1 MIERALTRVAELT
14 RRGSDV
20 VTLLRDV
27 NELVADSVPH
37 FWTPCWYTLDPAT
50 HLITSHFHDGMNEFP
65 AEWLAE
71 EYRGDDV
78 HSLTAVIASG
88 LPISTLHEAT
98 GGDPSGTRRW
108 QLNMELGGD
117 QELIAP
123 LRSRGGQVWGALGLY
138 RETGDPTFSTHE
150 REMITRVAPLL
161 ADGVRRGLL
170 IGEARDPEF
179 DSAPGLIVLDE
190 PTVVVSMTDHA
201 RRWLEDFPDG
211 DLDTSRLPTA
221 VSSVAAAAFD
231 ADRHAA
237 PLPEL
242 RLRTRRGTWVTLHGS
257 VLHGESGRQAA
268 VIVEPAHPERIVPLL
283 MHAYGLTDREQAVT
297 RLVLSGLSTAA
308 IAERL
313 VVVPATVQ
321 QHLKSVFEKTGV
333 RTRRDLTTQVFF
345 QHYEPR
351 LRDNETRV
359 AAGRA
364 VRGGPAESVRH

>member
-1 MIERALTRVAELT
+1 MIDRDVTRVAELT

-20 VTLLRDV
+20 VTLLREV
-27 NELVADSVPH
+27 NELITAAVPH
-37 FWTPCWYTLDPAT
+37 YWTPCWYTLDPAT
-50 HLITSHFHDGMNEFP
+50 HLITSHFHDGMDEFP

-88 LPISTLHEAT
+88 LPVSTLHEAT
-98 GGDPSGTRRW
+98 GGDPSTTRRW

-123 LRSRGGQVWGALGLY
+123 LRGRAGEVWGALGLY
-138 RETGDPTFSTHE
+138 RETGAPTFSGSE

-190 PTVVVSMTDHA
+190 PTVAVSMTEHA
-201 RRWLEDFPDG
+201 RRWLDDFPDG
-211 DLDTSRLPTA
+211 DLDSSRLPTA
-221 VSSVAAAAFD
+221 VSSVAAAALD
-231 ADRHAA
+231 ADQASA
-237 PLPEL
+237 PPPEV
-242 RLRTRRGTWVTLHGS
+242 RLRTRRGIWVTLHGS
-257 VLHGESGRQAA
+257 VLHGEAGRQAA

-283 MHAYGLTDREQAVT
+283 MSAYGLTEREQAVT
-297 RLVLSGLSTAA
+297 RLVLTGRSTTA

-333 RTRRDLTTQVFF
+333 RTRRDLTTRIFF

-351 LRDNETRV
+351 LRDNEARV
-359 AAGRA
+359 AVGQA
-364 VRGGPAESVRH
+364 VRGGPVESGAS